1 MYCPNCGREYENNQ
15 NFCRFCGYKLQ
26 GYQPITAES
35 PSLNTQPMENNNQ
48 YQNYQQPYQEQNA
61 QVAYQQ
67 VESQYQQQVEN
78 QYQQVENQ
86 YQQVENQY
94 QQTEYQQ
101 ERPEVQPAVEQENQ
115 DVQQEE
121 EQEVAQGFDMSK
133 LTNIKLTTKQK
144 ILVAIVAIL
153 LACFAGL
160 LWSINVETQIIP
172 SETEY
177 NDNFEMNVPSDD
189 DREYTK
195 APEKQEE
202 ATDAK
207 EAEQTEATYA
217 EQPTQETEPP
227 VLEAPIPAPEPVKLA
242 EPSEYSKAPNLYQVP
257 QNEVTAAP
265 ANPTEQGQ

>member
-67 VESQYQQQVEN
+67 VENQYQQQVEQ

-86 YQQVENQY
+86 YQQPEH
-94 QQTEYQQ
+94 QQ
-101 ERPEVQPAVEQENQ
+101 ERHEVQPAVEQENQ

-202 ATDAK
+202 ATEAK

-242 EPSEYSKAPNLYQVP
+242 EPGEYSKAPNLYQVP

-265 ANPTEQGQ
+265 ANTTEQGQ

>member
-48 YQNYQQPYQEQNA
+48 YQNYQQQPYQEQNA

-67 VESQYQQQVEN
+67 VENQYQQQVEQ
-78 QYQQVENQ
+78 QYQHVENQ
-86 YQQVENQY
+86 YQQP
-94 QQTEYQQ
+94 EYQQ

-189 DREYTK
+189 DREYSK

-202 ATDAK
+202 ATATK

-265 ANPTEQGQ
+265 TNPTEQGQ

>member
-48 YQNYQQPYQEQNA
+48 YQNYQQSYQEQNA

-67 VESQYQQQVEN
+67 VENQYQQQVEN
-78 QYQQVENQ
+78 QYQQP
-86 YQQVENQY
+86 
-94 QQTEYQQ
+94 EYQQ
-101 ERPEVQPAVEQENQ
+101 ERPDVQPAVEQENQ

-144 ILVAIVAIL
+144 ILVVIVAIL

-202 ATDAK
+202 ATDTK
-207 EAEQTEATYA
+207 DSEQTEATYA

-242 EPSEYSKAPNLYQVP
+242 EPGEYSKAPNLYQVP

>member
-26 GYQPITAES
+26 GYQHITAES

-48 YQNYQQPYQEQNA
+48 YQNYQQQPYQEQNA

-67 VESQYQQQVEN
+67 VENQYQQQVEQ

-86 YQQVENQY
+86 YQQP
-94 QQTEYQQ
+94 EYQQ
-101 ERPEVQPAVEQENQ
+101 ERPEIQPVVEQENQ

-202 ATDAK
+202 ATDTK
-207 EAEQTEATYA
+207 DAEQTETTYA

>member
-67 VESQYQQQVEN
+67 VEQ

-86 YQQVENQY
+86 YQQP
-94 QQTEYQQ
+94 EYQQ
-101 ERPEVQPAVEQENQ
+101 ERHEVQPAVEQENQ
-115 DVQQEE
+115 DIQQEE

-202 ATDAK
+202 ATEAK
-207 EAEQTEATYA
+207 EAEQTETTYA
-217 EQPTQETEPP
+217 EQPKQETEPP

>member
-26 GYQPITAES
+26 GYQPFTAES

-48 YQNYQQPYQEQNA
+48 YQNYQQQPYQEQNA

-67 VESQYQQQVEN
+67 VENQYQQQVENQYQQQVEN

-115 DVQQEE
+115 NVQQEE
-121 EQEVAQGFDMSK
+121 EQEVEQGFDMSK

-195 APEKQEE
+195 APENPILERGAQVTGTGHNCMFRTTAGELMICYHGR
-202 ATDAK
+202 
-207 EAEQTEATYA
+207 TEATGNDRIA
-217 EQPTQETEPP
+217 F
-227 VLEAPIPAPEPVKLA
+227 ISPAHFD
-242 EPSEYSKAPNLYQVP
+242 
-257 QNEVTAAP
+257 
-265 ANPTEQGQ
+265 EQGRLVIDAE

>member
-26 GYQPITAES
+26 EYQPITAES

-67 VESQYQQQVEN
+67 VENQYQQQVEQ

-86 YQQVENQY
+86 YQQP
-94 QQTEYQQ
+94 EYQQ
-101 ERPEVQPAVEQENQ
+101 EHHEVQPAVEQENQ

-195 APEKQEE
+195 APKKQEE

-242 EPSEYSKAPNLYQVP
+242 EPGEYSKAPNLYQVP

>member
-1 MYCPNCGREYENNQ
+1 
-15 NFCRFCGYKLQ
+15 
-26 GYQPITAES
+26 
-35 PSLNTQPMENNNQ
+35 
-48 YQNYQQPYQEQNA
+48 
-61 QVAYQQ
+61 
-67 VESQYQQQVEN
+67 
-78 QYQQVENQ
+78 
-86 YQQVENQY
+86 
-94 QQTEYQQ
+94 
-101 ERPEVQPAVEQENQ
+101 
-115 DVQQEE
+115 
-121 EQEVAQGFDMSK
+121 MSK

-153 LACFAGL
+153 LVCFAGL

-207 EAEQTEATYA
+207 EAEQTESTYA

>member
-67 VESQYQQQVEN
+67 VENQYQQQVEQ

-86 YQQVENQY
+86 YQQP
-94 QQTEYQQ
+94 EYQQ
-101 ERPEVQPAVEQENQ
+101 ERHEVQPAVEQENQ

-202 ATDAK
+202 ATEAK
-207 EAEQTEATYA
+207 EAEQTETTYA
-217 EQPTQETEPP
+217 EQPKQETEPP

>member
-48 YQNYQQPYQEQNA
+48 YQNYQQQPYQEQNA

-67 VESQYQQQVEN
+67 VENQYQQQVEQ

-86 YQQVENQY
+86 YQQP
-94 QQTEYQQ
+94 EYQQ
-101 ERPEVQPAVEQENQ
+101 EHHEVQPAVEQENQ

-144 ILVAIVAIL
+144 ILVAIVTIL

>member
-26 GYQPITAES
+26 GYQPITTES

-48 YQNYQQPYQEQNA
+48 YQNYQQHPYQEQNA

-67 VESQYQQQVEN
+67 VENQYQQQVEQ

-86 YQQVENQY
+86 YQQP
-94 QQTEYQQ
+94 EYQQ
-101 ERPEVQPAVEQENQ
+101 ERPEDQPAVEQENQ

-202 ATDAK
+202 ATDTK
-207 EAEQTEATYA
+207 DAEQTEATYA

>member
-48 YQNYQQPYQEQNA
+48 YQNYQQQPYQEQNA

-67 VESQYQQQVEN
+67 VENQYQQQVEQ

-86 YQQVENQY
+86 YQQP
-94 QQTEYQQ
+94 EYQQ

-115 DVQQEE
+115 NVQQEE
-121 EQEVAQGFDMSK
+121 EQEVEQGFDMSK

-202 ATDAK
+202 ATDTK
-207 EAEQTEATYA
+207 DAEQTEATYA